1 MRSKSYAI
9 LAEYEHGSDNLM
21 ETVYGYYCRKIYSE
35 AERLYND
42 LHSGKSVDEDLF
54 IEQSNDNSLIGKIY
68 LGLVK

>member
-1 MRSKSYAI
+1 
-9 LAEYEHGSDNLM
+9 M